1 MNSYKNFIDRF
12 KISLA
17 KSGRDISEVEL
28 IAVSKKKSS
37 DEIREV
43 LDAGQISFGEN
54 QIQEV
59 EKKWIALK
67 KEFSQVKLHFIGGI
81 QSKKVKSIF
90 EHCDV
95 IHSIDRTKIAQLF
108 SKLEKQNQITKEY
121 FIQVNVGDEDQKSG
135 ISLSEVDNFIS
146 SCLKDYKLNV
156 IGLMCLPPIN
166 EDPKKY
172 FIKLNEIAK
181 KHNLPSLSMGM
192 SGDYEAAIEHGATH
206 IRIGT
211 QIFGPRN

>member
-67 KEFSQVKLHFIGGI
+67 EFSQVKLHFIGGI
-81 QSKKVKSIF
+81 QSKK
-90 EHCDV
+90 
-95 IHSIDRTKIAQLF
+95 
-108 SKLEKQNQITKEY
+108 
-121 FIQVNVGDEDQKSG
+121 
-135 ISLSEVDNFIS
+135 
-146 SCLKDYKLNV
+146 
-156 IGLMCLPPIN
+156 
-166 EDPKKY
+166 
-172 FIKLNEIAK
+172 
-181 KHNLPSLSMGM
+181 
-192 SGDYEAAIEHGATH
+192 
-206 IRIGT
+206 
-211 QIFGPRN
+211 